1 MKRLVISESEKKQII
16 ELHMNSNKKKY
27 LNEKSE
33 KFETPE
39 NAHIWVVESCQ
50 RRLQPQYEIEY
61 EGDCVKTS
69 WLDNAGPRNNIY
81 VLACKGGYFEIGE
94 TTCYKKFQGRWGWDN
109 DTQMVRITIDNKSFE
124 NMYKKATAYESGALF
139 DDLLCYVIENS
150 CMKWKTFWK
159 SWSWNADDFNTLA
172 NENGC
177 QIPNCF
183 KQLTSSGFLDKTG
196 DLLSSS
202 FFSCD

>member
-39 NAHIWVVESCQ
+39 NAHVWVVESCQ
-50 RRLQPQYEIEY
+50 RRFQPQYAIEY
-61 EGDCVKTS
+61 NGDCVETR

-81 VLACKGGYFEIGE
+81 VSACKGGYFEIGE
-94 TTCYKKFQGRWGWDN
+94 TTCYKKFQGRWEWEDS
-109 DTQMVRITIDNKSFE
+109 TKIIRIHLDGKHFE
-124 NMYKKATAYESGALF
+124 NTYKKADGYQSGSLF
-139 DDLLCYVIENS
+139 DELLCHVVDNS

-159 SWSWNADDFNTLA
+159 SWSWNVDDFKSLA
-172 NENGC
+172 QEAGCKVPECINE
-177 QIPNCF
+177 
-183 KQLTSSGFLDKTG
+183 LSSSGFLDKTS
-196 DLLSSS
+196 DL
-202 FFSCD
+202 FTGWATMCD